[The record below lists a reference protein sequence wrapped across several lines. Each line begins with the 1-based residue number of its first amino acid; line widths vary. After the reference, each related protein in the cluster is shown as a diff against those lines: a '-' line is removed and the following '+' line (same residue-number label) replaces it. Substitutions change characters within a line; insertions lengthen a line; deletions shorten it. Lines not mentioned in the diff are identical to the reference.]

1 MSVFDINFSDLEGLE
16 YFNKGNFGCL
26 YKAKY
31 FGTDVAVKKLL
42 DIENK
47 AMHKYIEREMSL
59 LKTMRHPNIVQYMG
73 MSKTD
78 EDVYII
84 TEYLNGGDL
93 YDKLRDETIKIPWKL
108 RVSLAIETCRAIAYL
123 HSRGVVHRDLKSQ
136 NLLVDNNWKVKI
148 CDFGFARA
156 ADSKEYMTLCGTDEW
171 MAPEIMLG
179 EKYDERADI
188 YSFGMILTE
197 FIRRDDP
204 PPRVPGAAY
213 GYDEKSF
220 LASVP
225 KDCPKEL
232 LSCVADCTKF
242 YPEARPDIKD
252 VLKRLTELEESLSN
266 TEEVDN
272 EMTYMTIESDGDKKK
287 KRRTARKKKSSDGKK
302 KKKTTKDST
311 GDEEHKKKRRKRSKS
326 TKGSKEDDK
335 IERKKKKKEKAEAE
349 AESED

>member
-1 MSVFDINFSDLEGLE
+1 MSVFDIKYEDLEDVQF
-16 YFNKGNFGCL
+16 FNKGNFGCL

-59 LKTMRHPNIVQYMG
+59 LKTMRHPNIVQFMG

-84 TEYLNGGDL
+84 TEYVNGGDL
-93 YDKLRDETIKIPWKL
+93 YDKLRDKNVEMSWKL

-123 HSRGVVHRDLKSQ
+123 HSRSVVHRDIKSQ
-136 NLLVDNNWKVKI
+136 NLLVDTNWKVKI

-204 PPRVPGAAY
+204 PPRIPGSAY
-213 GYDEKSF
+213 GYDQSEF
-220 LASVP
+220 LKSVP
-225 KDCPKEL
+225 DDCPQEL
-232 LSCVADCTKF
+232 LDCVTDCTKF
-242 YPEARPDIKD
+242 YPEERANIKD
-252 VLKRLTELEESLSN
+252 ILNRLTALQEKLEG
-266 TEEVDN
+266 D
-272 EMTYMTIESDGDKKK
+272 EMTYMTIESDG
-287 KRRTARKKKSSDGKK
+287 
-302 KKKTTKDST
+302 
-311 GDEEHKKKRRKRSKS
+311 
-326 TKGSKEDDK
+326 
-335 IERKKKKKEKAEAE
+335 ERKKKKKKRHSRRKKRDEKSLSKKKKTDSDS
-349 AESED
+349 SEQPNHTEGSGEKKKRTRKSDVSDSEKKKRKREKKSKATAQE